1 MGNVKFT
8 LLFLEGV
15 LAFVS
20 PCILPMLPIYFMYLT
35 GKSDKKDK
43 TFIVNLIGFILG
55 FTIVFVTLGATATTL
70 GKVLNENRLLL
81 QRIGGIII
89 IIFGLNMME
98 IINIKFLNYEKKLN
112 VQVETKGFFSSL
124 LFGIVFSFGWS
135 PCLGTFLGAA
145 LIMAS
150 SSSTLLIGMFSLF
163 IFSLGLGLPF
173 FIAGVLFNKLENSF
187 DFIKKHYKVINTVS
201 GILIIIVG
209 LLMVTDLF
217 GYYQSLFNF

>member
-98 IINIKFLNYEKKLN
+98 IINIKY
-112 VQVETKGFFSSL
+112 
-124 LFGIVFSFGWS
+124 
-135 PCLGTFLGAA
+135 
-145 LIMAS
+145 
-150 SSSTLLIGMFSLF
+150 
-163 IFSLGLGLPF
+163 
-173 FIAGVLFNKLENSF
+173 
-187 DFIKKHYKVINTVS
+187 
-201 GILIIIVG
+201 
-209 LLMVTDLF
+209 
-217 GYYQSLFNF
+217 

>member
-163 IFSLGLGLPF
+163 IF
-173 FIAGVLFNKLENSF
+173 
-187 DFIKKHYKVINTVS
+187 H
-201 GILIIIVG
+201 
-209 LLMVTDLF
+209 LLL
-217 GYYQSLFNF
+217 